1 MAWVDYKKAY
11 DMVPH
16 SWIRKCMLMFGV
28 AGNATRVLDKSMD
41 KWCTE
46 LTSCGRPLG
55 MVNIRR
61 GIFQGDSLSPL
72 LFVMALIPLTLVL
85 RKVKAGYDLAGRRG
99 VVNHLLFMDDLKL
112 YGKSEKQVDTLL
124 NTVRVFSQ
132 DIGMQFGINKCAV
145 LVLKRGKVV
154 RCEGI
159 EMPNNQVI
167 KSLGEGEGYKYL
179 GMLEA
184 DGVKHMEMKENV
196 TKEYYRR
203 VRKILKSK
211 LNGDNVINAIN
222 TRAAAIIRYGAG
234 IIKWTKEE
242 LRNIDRKTRKL
253 MNMHRPLHPQADV
266 DRLYIKRA
274 EGGRGMISVED
285 CVEIETNSLHQ
296 YIIESKEKLLKGG
309 KDEGILGEGMSKED
323 VAEKRKN
330 QYKEKPLHGQYVRST
345 EEIRDDKSWNWLKRG
360 TLKKETEGTLMAA
373 QDQALRTNAIKS
385 RIDKQDISP
394 MCRLCGEREETISH
408 IVAECT
414 KLAQKQYRH
423 WRHDRVALVIHWTL
437 CKRFGFPHSDQWY
450 EHVPERV
457 LENENVKLLWDFSIQ
472 TDHHLEHN
480 KPDILIHE
488 KTSRG
493 CYIIDVACPFD
504 TRVKTK
510 ELEKVERYQDLKRE
524 IGRIWECRNV
534 CVVPIVIG
542 ALGTLSKNFSSW
554 AAKIEVEE
562 KIDMMQKA
570 CMLGTAKIIRN
581 VLDI

>member
-1 MAWVDYKKAY
+1 MHANVWG
-11 DMVPH
+11 
-16 SWIRKCMLMFGV
+16 RV

-159 EMPNNQVI
+159 EMPNNQVL

-184 DGVKHMEMKENV
+184 DAVKHMEMKENV
-196 TKEYYRR
+196 TNEYYRR

-211 LNGDNVINAIN
+211 LNGGNVINAIN
-222 TRAAAIIRYGAG
+222 TRAVAIIRYGAG

-253 MNMHRPLHPQADV
+253 MNMHRALHPQADV

-296 YIIESKEKLLKGG
+296 YIIESKEKLLKDV

-373 QDQALRTNAIKS
+373 QDQALRTNAIRS

-423 WRHDRVALVIHWTL
+423 WRHDRVASVIHWTL

-570 CMLGTAKIIRN
+570 CVLGTAKIIRN

>member
-16 SWIRKCMLMFGV
+16 SWIRKCMLMFRV
-28 AGNATRVLDKSMD
+28 AGNVTRVLGKSMD

-55 MVNIRR
+55 KVKIRR

-132 DIGMQFGINKCAV
+132 DIGMQFGVNKCAV

-154 RCEGI
+154 RCERV

-211 LNGDNVINAIN
+211 LNGGNVINAIN
-222 TRAAAIIRYGAG
+222 TRAVAIIRYGAG

-242 LRNIDRKTRKL
+242 LRNVDRKTRKL
-253 MNMHRPLHPQADV
+253 MNMHRALHPQADV

-296 YIIESKEKLLKGG
+296 YVVESKEKLLKAV
-309 KDEGILGEGMSKED
+309 KDEGIRGEGMSKED
-323 VAEKRKN
+323 VAEKRRN

-345 EEIRDDKSWNWLKRG
+345 EEMRDHKSWNWLKRG

-437 CKRFGFPHSDQWY
+437 CKRFGFPHS

-524 IGRIWECRNV
+524 ISRIWECRNV

-554 AAKIEVEE
+554 AEKIEVEE
-562 KIDMMQKA
+562 KIDVMQKA
-570 CMLGTAKIIRN
+570 CVLGTAKIIRN

>member
-1 MAWVDYKKAY
+1 
-11 DMVPH
+11 
-16 SWIRKCMLMFGV
+16 
-28 AGNATRVLDKSMD
+28 
-41 KWCTE
+41 
-46 LTSCGRPLG
+46 
-55 MVNIRR
+55 
-61 GIFQGDSLSPL
+61 
-72 LFVMALIPLTLVL
+72 
-85 RKVKAGYDLAGRRG
+85 
-99 VVNHLLFMDDLKL
+99 
-112 YGKSEKQVDTLL
+112 
-124 NTVRVFSQ
+124 
-132 DIGMQFGINKCAV
+132 
-145 LVLKRGKVV
+145 
-154 RCEGI
+154 
-159 EMPNNQVI
+159 
-167 KSLGEGEGYKYL
+167 
-179 GMLEA
+179 
-184 DGVKHMEMKENV
+184 
-196 TKEYYRR
+196 
-203 VRKILKSK
+203 
-211 LNGDNVINAIN
+211 
-222 TRAAAIIRYGAG
+222 
-234 IIKWTKEE
+234 
-242 LRNIDRKTRKL
+242 
-253 MNMHRPLHPQADV
+253 
-266 DRLYIKRA
+266 
-274 EGGRGMISVED
+274 MISVED

-296 YIIESKEKLLKGG
+296 YVVESKEKLLKAV

-323 VAEKRKN
+323 VAEKRRN

-345 EEIRDDKSWNWLKRG
+345 EEIRDHKSWNWLKRG

-450 EHVPERV
+450 EHVPERA

-524 IGRIWECRNV
+524 ISRIWECRNV

-554 AAKIEVEE
+554 AEKIEVEE
-562 KIDMMQKA
+562 KIDVMQKA
-570 CMLGTAKIIRN
+570 CVLGTAKIIRN

>member
-28 AGNATRVLDKSMD
+28 AGNVTRVLGKSMD
-41 KWCTE
+41 KWCT
-46 LTSCGRPLG
+46 SCGRPLG
-55 MVNIRR
+55 KVKIRR

-124 NTVRVFSQ
+124 NTVRAFSQ
-132 DIGMQFGINKCAV
+132 DIGMQFGVNKCAV

-154 RCEGI
+154 RCEGV

-211 LNGDNVINAIN
+211 LNGGNVINAIN
-222 TRAAAIIRYGAG
+222 TRAVAIIRYGAG

-242 LRNIDRKTRKL
+242 LRNVDRKTRKL
-253 MNMHRPLHPQADV
+253 MNMHRALHPQADV

-296 YIIESKEKLLKGG
+296 YVVESKEKLLKAV

-323 VAEKRKN
+323 VAEKRRN

-345 EEIRDDKSWNWLKRG
+345 EEIRDHKSWNWLKRG

-524 IGRIWECRNV
+524 ISRIWECRNV

-542 ALGTLSKNFSSW
+542 ALGTLSKNFISW
-554 AAKIEVEE
+554 AEKIEVEE
-562 KIDMMQKA
+562 KIDVMQKA
-570 CMLGTAKIIRN
+570 CVLGTAKIIRN

>member
-1 MAWVDYKKAY
+1 
-11 DMVPH
+11 
-16 SWIRKCMLMFGV
+16 
-28 AGNATRVLDKSMD
+28 MD
-41 KWCTE
+41 
-46 LTSCGRPLG
+46 
-55 MVNIRR
+55 
-61 GIFQGDSLSPL
+61 
-72 LFVMALIPLTLVL
+72 
-85 RKVKAGYDLAGRRG
+85 
-99 VVNHLLFMDDLKL
+99 
-112 YGKSEKQVDTLL
+112 
-124 NTVRVFSQ
+124 
-132 DIGMQFGINKCAV
+132 
-145 LVLKRGKVV
+145 
-154 RCEGI
+154 
-159 EMPNNQVI
+159 
-167 KSLGEGEGYKYL
+167 
-179 GMLEA
+179 
-184 DGVKHMEMKENV
+184 MKENV

-211 LNGDNVINAIN
+211 LNGANVINAIN
-222 TRAAAIIRYGAG
+222 TRAVAIIRYGAG
-234 IIKWTKEE
+234 IIKWKKEE

-253 MNMHRPLHPQADV
+253 MNMHRALHPQADV

-296 YIIESKEKLLKGG
+296 YIIESKEKLLKSV

-437 CKRFGFPHSDQWY
+437 CKRFGFPHGNQWY

-493 CYIIDVACPFD
+493 CYVIDVECPFD

-554 AAKIEVEE
+554 AAKIQVEE
-562 KIDMMQKA
+562 EIDMMQKA
-570 CMLGTAKIIRN
+570 CVLGTAKIIRN